1 MPMAD
6 IFGLLQFVPLAV
18 TAGAAVFMGAKVGWR
33 RWTATCV
40 GLLGV
45 LLIVRPGGVAFEPY
59 TILAILAVIFSAAR
73 DLLSR
78 SVPGH
83 VPPLVIVTTAAA
95 LVALTSPAFIAFED
109 WRQPSLSTFGILV
122 VAAAALLAGQYWLVA
137 AMRTGEI
144 AVVAPFRYSICC
156 GPSWRASWCGAR
168 SPTCRRGRASPSSPA
183 PGYTPS
189 CASSGSRSWR
199 GHEATAMRPNRMK
212 EKIARGEPAL
222 GCSVMFPSPQ
232 IVEMLGYAGFDWVLI
247 DCEHGSIGLGDV
259 ELMAMAA
266 MPSASRRSRGRGAT
280 PPSDIQ
286 SVMDRGVMGVQVPHV
301 NTAEDARRAVAA
313 SQVRARRRARAGG
326 RHAAGQLGARRAHA
340 RLHARRPTRSRWCAS
355 SSSTRRRSATSTR
368 SWRSR
373 ASTCSSSAPRIFRSR
388 WAFPAIPRRRRSP
401 RPSTRRWRKIV
412 AAGRAPGMP
421 ATAETLPEVVG
432 KGCRYIYTHLPRL
445 IGTGA
450 SAFLEVR

>member
-1 MPMAD
+1 MSIAVHAHGRSENLRGIGAMLLAMAAFVVNDTLMKLAGGRLPIGEAIFIRATLTTGLGLILIVGSGMVSALAHAFSSRVMWRAAADLDGTFTFLAALVHMPMAD

-144 AVVAPFRYSICC
+144 AVVAPFRYSILL
-156 GPSWRASWCGAR
+156 WA
-168 SPTCRRGRASPSSPA
+168 
-183 PGYTPS
+183 
-189 CASSGSRSWR
+189 
-199 GHEATAMRPNRMK
+199 
-212 EKIARGEPAL
+212 IL
-222 GCSVMFPSPQ
+222 
-232 IVEMLGYAGFDWVLI
+232 AGFLVWGEVPDLPTWAGIAIVT
-247 DCEHGSIGLGDV
+247 GAGLYTFLR
-259 ELMAMAA
+259 EQRLKKL
-266 MPSASRRSRGRGAT
+266 
-280 PPSDIQ
+280 
-286 SVMDRGVMGVQVPHV
+286 
-301 NTAEDARRAVAA
+301 
-313 SQVRARRRARAGG
+313 ARA
-326 RHAAGQLGARRAHA
+326 
-340 RLHARRPTRSRWCAS
+340 
-355 SSSTRRRSATSTR
+355 
-368 SWRSR
+368 
-373 ASTCSSSAPRIFRSR
+373 
-388 WAFPAIPRRRRSP
+388 
-401 RPSTRRWRKIV
+401 
-412 AAGRAPGMP
+412 
-421 ATAETLPEVVG
+421 
-432 KGCRYIYTHLPRL
+432 
-445 IGTGA
+445 
-450 SAFLEVR
+450 

>member
-1 MPMAD
+1 MSIAVHAHGRSENLRGIGAMLLAMAAFVVNDTLMKLAGGRLPIGEAIFIRATLTTGLGLILIVGSGMVSALAHAFSSRVMWRAAADLDGTFTFLAALVHMPMAD

-144 AVVAPFRYSICC
+144 AVVAPFRYSIMLWAILA
-156 GPSWRASWCGAR
+156 GYLVWHERPDLPSWIGIAIVTAAGI
-168 SPTCRRGRASPSSPA
+168 
-183 PGYTPS
+183 YTFL
-189 CASSGSRSWR
+189 REQR
-199 GHEATAMRPNRMK
+199 
-212 EKIARGEPAL
+212 L
-222 GCSVMFPSPQ
+222 
-232 IVEMLGYAGFDWVLI
+232 
-247 DCEHGSIGLGDV
+247 
-259 ELMAMAA
+259 
-266 MPSASRRSRGRGAT
+266 
-280 PPSDIQ
+280 
-286 SVMDRGVMGVQVPHV
+286 
-301 NTAEDARRAVAA
+301 
-313 SQVRARRRARAGG
+313 ARA
-326 RHAAGQLGARRAHA
+326 
-340 RLHARRPTRSRWCAS
+340 
-355 SSSTRRRSATSTR
+355 
-368 SWRSR
+368 
-373 ASTCSSSAPRIFRSR
+373 APS
-388 WAFPAIPRRRRSP
+388 
-401 RPSTRRWRKIV
+401 
-412 AAGRAPGMP
+412 
-421 ATAETLPEVVG
+421 
-432 KGCRYIYTHLPRL
+432 
-445 IGTGA
+445 
-450 SAFLEVR
+450 

>member
-1 MPMAD
+1 MSIAVHAHGRSENLRGIGAMLLAMAAFVVNDTLMKLAGGRLPIGEAIFIRATLTTGLGLILIVGSGMASALAHAFSSRVMWRAAADLGGTFTFLAALVHMPMAD

-144 AVVAPFRYSICC
+144 AVVAPFRYSILL
-156 GPSWRASWCGAR
+156 WA
-168 SPTCRRGRASPSSPA
+168 
-183 PGYTPS
+183 
-189 CASSGSRSWR
+189 
-199 GHEATAMRPNRMK
+199 
-212 EKIARGEPAL
+212 IL
-222 GCSVMFPSPQ
+222 
-232 IVEMLGYAGFDWVLI
+232 AGFLVWGEVPDLPTWAGIAIVT
-247 DCEHGSIGLGDV
+247 GAGLYTFLR
-259 ELMAMAA
+259 EQRLKKL
-266 MPSASRRSRGRGAT
+266 
-280 PPSDIQ
+280 
-286 SVMDRGVMGVQVPHV
+286 
-301 NTAEDARRAVAA
+301 
-313 SQVRARRRARAGG
+313 ARA
-326 RHAAGQLGARRAHA
+326 
-340 RLHARRPTRSRWCAS
+340 
-355 SSSTRRRSATSTR
+355 
-368 SWRSR
+368 
-373 ASTCSSSAPRIFRSR
+373 
-388 WAFPAIPRRRRSP
+388 
-401 RPSTRRWRKIV
+401 
-412 AAGRAPGMP
+412 
-421 ATAETLPEVVG
+421 
-432 KGCRYIYTHLPRL
+432 
-445 IGTGA
+445 
-450 SAFLEVR
+450 